1 MKAEDDLPKPK
12 SRKNSY
18 ASKLKK
24 PVTARLP
31 DSTFPSTSPLP
42 PNMLPQTIRCNSI
55 SYRKGF
61 VEVSRVH
68 DGCVN
73 LESWSVHSEAE
84 ISGVD
89 VRDERIDD
97 EDITGNVELELN
109 IDAAERLIAALQA
122 AVDELRGQD
131 LA

>member
-1 MKAEDDLPKPK
+1 MKAEDDLSKLK
-12 SRKNSY
+12 SRKNPY

-24 PVTARLP
+24 PVTRGLSESA
-31 DSTFPSTSPLP
+31 SPSTKPLT
-42 PNMLPQTIRCNSI
+42 PNMLPQTISCNSI

-73 LESWSVHSEAE
+73 LESWSVRAETE

-89 VRDERIDD
+89 IRDGCIDD
-97 EDITGNVELELN
+97 DDVTGNVELELG
-109 IDAAERLIAALQA
+109 IEAAERLIAALQT
-122 AVDELRGQD
+122 AVLELRGKV